1 MGRSTRVSLRMRV
14 RGVLHSRK
22 KKGREKTRGVEV
34 RNDIADQVTGEG
46 KVCGGFGKGG
56 KM

>member
-1 MGRSTRVSLRMRV
+1 MRV

-46 KVCGGFGKGG
+46 KVCRGFGKGG